1 MPQRQRRPIVRI
13 GLVALLSTAAA
24 AVCLARSAPG
34 PGAGAGASAASGVGA
49 GGPSRTV
56 FARPPPD
63 PGVGEPTIES
73 VSRQAARAIDACR
86 DDPRPCV
93 ADALEAYANALR
105 RLAPRLAPPLRNL
118 PDIVARAA
126 VRVRASHTNREAI
139 GAVADAILQVHKVIA
154 LLRADDPITL
164 NAETRSGAQVAAI
177 LEAADVR
184 LEKAT
189 GL

>member
-1 MPQRQRRPIVRI
+1 M
-13 GLVALLSTAAA
+13 
-24 AVCLARSAPG
+24 
-34 PGAGAGASAASGVGA
+34 
-49 GGPSRTV
+49 TV
-56 FARPPPD
+56 
-63 PGVGEPTIES
+63 ES
-73 VSRQAARAIDACR
+73 SSRQAVQAIYACR
-86 DDPRPCV
+86 DDPRLCV

-105 RLAPRLAPPLRNL
+105 RLAPRLAPPLRRL

-126 VRVRASHTNREAI
+126 ARVRAARTDREAI
-139 GAVADAILQVHKVIA
+139 GAVADAIGQVHKVIA

-164 NAETRSGAQVAAI
+164 KSETRSGAQVAAI